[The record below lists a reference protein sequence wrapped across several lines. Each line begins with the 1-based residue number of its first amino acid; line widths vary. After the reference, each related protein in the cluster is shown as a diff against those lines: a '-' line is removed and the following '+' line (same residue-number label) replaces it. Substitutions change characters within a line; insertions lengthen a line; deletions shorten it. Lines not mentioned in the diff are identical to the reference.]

1 MTTIRKSALLPYTPA
16 QMYALVDDID
26 AYSSFLPWCSGART
40 LSRSEDEVHAEITI
54 AHGALNK
61 AFSTLNRLQR
71 DKMIEMRLV
80 KGPFKRLE
88 GLWRFDAIGDSGC
101 KIALDLE
108 FSFSNKL
115 VELAIGP
122 AFSHIANTLV
132 DAFCQRAKQVYG

>member
-1 MTTIRKSALLPYTPA
+1 MTVIKKSALLPYTPA

-26 AYSSFLPWCSGART
+26 SYPKFLPWCGRART
-40 LSRSEDEVHAEITI
+40 LSRNEDEVHAEITV
-54 AHGALNK
+54 AHGAFNK

-80 KGPFKRLE
+80 EGPFKRLE
-88 GLWRFDAIGDSGC
+88 GLWRFDPVGDDGC

-108 FSFSNKL
+108 FAFSNKL
-115 VELAIGP
+115 VEFAIGS

-132 DAFCQRAKQVYG
+132 DAFCQRARQVYG